1 MCIRDSNTNNPI
13 IIKVSGG
20 SQTPDANDDY
30 YTFTDA
36 SNNPISIDNSSFRF
50 MRGVTYRFSIDSTTN
65 SNHPFEIY
73 YKSGSNNTLTKATK
87 SGNII
92 DVTIPYDQTVVAGD
106 LYYICTSHDMSGN
119 LGLLYKSLTGVTAPG
134 DYDFFYGNITVQVSG
149 AFVKDPALNNNIDE
163 ISVYCFYHQYM
174 GGEQKLVYN
183 DSCPTPS

>member
-1 MCIRDSNTNNPI
+1 
-13 IIKVSGG
+13 
-20 SQTPDANDDY
+20 
-30 YTFTDA
+30 
-36 SNNPISIDNSSFRF
+36 
-50 MRGVTYRFSIDSTTN
+50 
-65 SNHPFEIY
+65 
-73 YKSGSNNTLTKATK
+73 
-87 SGNII
+87 
-92 DVTIPYDQTVVAGD
+92 
-106 LYYICTSHDMSGN
+106 MSGN